1 MFENITDI
9 ASVMAP
15 FIVRFIQI
23 IKPLMKKN
31 KKLIPF
37 VALVI
42 GVLLSLLFVGVNLLA
57 VKVGLIAGLMSV
69 GAYNFVKKSVLNK

>member
-1 MFENITDI
+1 MFDKIIDI

-15 FIVRFIQI
+15 FIVGFIEI
-23 IKPLMKKN
+23 IKPLMKKCP
-31 KKLIPF
+31 KLIPF

-57 VKVGLIAGLMSV
+57 VKAGLIAGLMSV
-69 GAYNFVKKSVLNK
+69 GAYNFVKKSLLRK

>member
-1 MFENITDI
+1 
-9 ASVMAP
+9 
-15 FIVRFIQI
+15 
-23 IKPLMKKN
+23 MKKCP
-31 KKLIPF
+31 KLIPF

-57 VKVGLIAGLMSV
+57 VKAGLIAGLMSV

>member
-1 MFENITDI
+1 MFENIIDI
-9 ASVMAP
+9 AVAMTP
-15 FIVRFIQI
+15 FIVSFIQI

-37 VALVI
+37 VAIII

-57 VKVGLIAGLMSV
+57 VKVGIVAGLMAV
-69 GAYNFVKKSVLNK
+69 GAYNFVKKSVFKK

>member
-1 MFENITDI
+1 MFDKIIDI
-9 ASVMAP
+9 ASVMTP
-15 FIVRFIQI
+15 FIVGFIEI

>member
-9 ASVMAP
+9 AVAMTP
-15 FIVRFIQI
+15 FIVSFIQI